1 MISRW
6 FICFLLA
13 AFALPAPALAED
25 QPSPEARGLAIAQEM
40 DRRDSGWGDYTAAMR
55 MVLRNR
61 QGEESI
67 RELRTRFLEVEDD
80 GDKSL
85 IIFDQ
90 PRDVQGTALLSHTHA
105 LQPDDQWLYLPALKR
120 VKRIASNNKSGPFM
134 GSEFAY
140 EDLTSQEVEKYSY
153 KFLREEDY
161 NGRPTFVIERYP
173 EYEHSGYTR
182 QVVWIDQEIHQ
193 PLQTV
198 YHDRK
203 DARLK
208 TLTLHGY
215 QQYADQYWR
224 PAEMYMEN
232 HQTGKTTRLIWSDYQ
247 FGTGLTDRD
256 FDRNSL
262 KRAR

>member
-6 FICFLLA
+6 LTLVFLILA
-13 AFALPAPALAED
+13 GLPAQA
-25 QPSPEARGLAIAQEM
+25 QTSPEQRGLEIAQEM
-40 DRRDSGWGDYTAAMR
+40 DRRDSGWGDSTADMR

-67 RELRTRFLEVEDD
+67 RELRTRFLEVKDD

-105 LQPDDQWLYLPALKR
+105 LKPDDQWLYLPALRR

-161 NGRPTFVIERYP
+161 NGRPTFVLERYP

-182 QVVWIDQEIHQ
+182 QVVWIDQQIHQ

-198 YHDRK
+198 YHDRG

-215 QQYADQYWR
+215 KQYAGQYWR
-224 PAEMYMEN
+224 PDEMYMEN

>member
-6 FICFLLA
+6 FGLLLLA
-13 AFALPAPALAED
+13 WLSFTAYAQTAAE
-25 QPSPEARGLAIAQEM
+25 RGLEIAREM
-40 DRRDSGWGDYTAAMR
+40 DRRDSGWGDQTADMR
-55 MVLRNR
+55 MILRNR

-67 RELRTRFLEVEDD
+67 REIRTQSLEVKDD

-85 IIFDQ
+85 TIFEQ
-90 PRDVQGTALLSHTHA
+90 PLDVKGTAFLSYTHA
-105 LQPDDQWLYLPALKR
+105 LRPDDQWLYLPALKR
-120 VKRIASNNKSGPFM
+120 VKRIASQNKSGPFM

-153 KFLREEDY
+153 KFLREDTLD
-161 NGRPTFVIERYP
+161 GRPVFVIERYP

-182 QVVWIDQEIHQ
+182 QVVWVDQEIWQ

-198 YHDRK
+198 YYDRK
-203 DARLK
+203 DAKLK
-208 TLTLHGY
+208 TLTISDYNQY
-215 QQYADQYWR
+215 QDRFWR
-224 PAEMYMEN
+224 PDEMFMEN

-256 FDRNSL
+256 FDRNTL

>member
-1 MISRW
+1 MIYRW
-6 FICFLLA
+6 FSLILLA
-13 AFALPAPALAED
+13 ILTQPAQAGQARQD
-25 QPSPEARGLAIAQEM
+25 AEARGLAIAQEM
-40 DRRDSGWGDYTAAMR
+40 DRRDSGWGDYTADMR

-67 RELRTRFLEVEDD
+67 RELRTRFLEVEND
-80 GDKSL
+80 GDRSL

-105 LQPDDQWLYLPALKR
+105 LQPDDQWLYLPALRR

-153 KFLREEDY
+153 RFLREADY
-161 NGRPTFVIERYP
+161 NGRSTFVLERYP

-182 QVVWIDQEIHQ
+182 QVVWIDQQIHQ

-198 YHDRK
+198 YYDRK

-215 QQYADQYWR
+215 QQYAGQYWR

-232 HQTGKTTRLIWSDYQ
+232 HQTGKTTRLIWSDYR
-247 FGTGLTDRD
+247 FGTGLTARD